1 MVIVF
6 CFKERPVALV
16 QFAALMDGL
25 LLTPMQAILVAVG
38 LFVVMPKLL
47 SAEGPRGLRPN
58 PGIAVGLIIAF
69 LVFGYF
75 CIVQMPS
82 VLFGK

>member
-1 MVIVF
+1 
-6 CFKERPVALV
+6 VALV

-25 LLTPMQAILVAVG
+25 LLTPMQAILVGVG
-38 LFVVMPKLL
+38 LFLVMPKLL
-47 SAEGPRGLRPN
+47 SDEGRRVLRPS
-58 PGIAVGLIIAF
+58 PVIAVGLIIAF

-82 VLFGK
+82 VLFSK